1 MESNY
6 IPEPLLW
13 PDDGPPD
20 PTDELPLDDTELSEE
35 EFLSVLF
42 YVEPVA
48 EMAAA

>member
-1 MESNY
+1 METIANY
-6 IPEPLLW
+6 FVPNLGW
-13 PDDGPPD
+13 PDDEPE
-20 PTDELPLDDTELSEE
+20 ELPLDENELSEE